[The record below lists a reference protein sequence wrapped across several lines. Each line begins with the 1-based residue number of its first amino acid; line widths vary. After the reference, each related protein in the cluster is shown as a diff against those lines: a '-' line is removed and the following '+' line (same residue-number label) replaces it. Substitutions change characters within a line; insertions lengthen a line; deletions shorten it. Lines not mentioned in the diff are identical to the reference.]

1 LEQFDFR
8 RHRHQPRAFDAAPEP
23 LRRRVLGVDYLH
35 LRGKQ
40 SGDLYVTRH
49 GWPVL
54 ESIVPSQWFVGDR
67 LRKVGR
73 QLAGA
78 TGAVYRVPVTHPAR
92 SCFALVVK
100 FSRFAQE
107 ALISIPP
114 SEPLDWAERDRIAVS
129 EFLSPFEEFANLER
143 LRASAGMRIPTK
155 APLAIYSP
163 ATRYLEW
170 QLGRIDHRRW
180 WYDRVLAEDQASQ
193 PEGSRIAYDW
203 ERLYVLI
210 YRWIDGIDAET
221 ASGQGYL
228 TATELRQLCQQA
240 RLELRHLGWDVLDH
254 KARHVIVRPE
264 TEADSAKTST
274 TESSP
279 ELPAVRKAEPK
290 AEPEDKTT
298 PSRESEPGRLVSR
311 HGRTLW
317 ALVDYE
323 LLVPYPAPAGQ
334 GLQAQQDTSI
344 PSQPCL
350 SSQTT
355 TGTPA

>member
-1 LEQFDFR
+1 MEQFDFR
-8 RHRHQPRAFDAAPEP
+8 LHRHQPRSFDAAPET

-40 SGDLYVTRH
+40 SGDLFVTRH

-54 ESIVPSQWFVGDR
+54 ESIVPSQWFIGDR

-78 TGAVYRVPVTHPAR
+78 TGAVYRMPVPHRAR
-92 SCFALVVK
+92 PGFALVVK

-107 ALISIPP
+107 ALVSIEPN
-114 SEPLDWAERDRIAVS
+114 EPLDWAERDRMAVS
-129 EFLSPFEEFANLER
+129 EFLSPFEEFGNLEQ
-143 LRASAGMRIPTK
+143 LRAHAGMRIPTK

-163 ATRYLEW
+163 ATRYLDW

-180 WYDRVLAEDQASQ
+180 WYDRVLAEDQADQ
-193 PEGSRIAYDW
+193 PEGARVAYDW

-221 ASGQGYL
+221 ATQQGYL
-228 TATELRQLCQQA
+228 THGELRALYHEARQA
-240 RLELRHLGWDVLDH
+240 LRCFGWDVLDH

-264 TEADSAKTST
+264 RSSGPAADPQSPPRDEAKPDPDS
-274 TESSP
+274 EPSP
-279 ELPAVRKAEPK
+279 ESPFQERSGSDQQSQPKGLVR
-290 AEPEDKTT
+290 
-298 PSRESEPGRLVSR
+298 R
-311 HGRTLW
+311 HGSTLW

-323 LLVPYPAPAGQ
+323 LLVPYPAPNGA
-334 GLQAQQDTSI
+334 GLQPQQPTAA
-344 PSQPCL
+344 
-350 SSQTT
+350 TT
-355 TGTPA
+355 P